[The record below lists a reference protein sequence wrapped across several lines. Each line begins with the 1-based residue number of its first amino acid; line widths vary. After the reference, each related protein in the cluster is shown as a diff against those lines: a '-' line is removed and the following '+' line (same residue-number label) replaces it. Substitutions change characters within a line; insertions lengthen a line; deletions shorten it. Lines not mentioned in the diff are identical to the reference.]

1 MMPTYPAC
9 QVGKRLSRD
18 VLYAA
23 RQDAAVDR
31 SDSGQRTSSGRCPI
45 QDRVYGTAIRNRTGR
60 GPPLREA
67 Y

>member
-31 SDSGQRTSSGRCPI
+31 CD
-45 QDRVYGTAIRNRTGR
+45 TG
-60 GPPLREA
+60 LSTNFIW
-67 Y
+67 